1 MIPAGG
7 GGVAVS
13 KVSGFELELVRRAFT
28 TFQNKGRVGSQE
40 VCNIIEMGSARR

>member
-13 KVSGFELELVRRAFT
+13 KASGFELELARRAFL
-28 TFQNKGRVGSQE
+28 TFPNKG
-40 VCNIIEMGSARR
+40 

>member
-13 KVSGFELELVRRAFT
+13 KASRFELELARRAFT
-28 TFQNKGRVGSQE
+28 TFQNGYGVGSQE
-40 VCNIIEMGSARR
+40 VGTR